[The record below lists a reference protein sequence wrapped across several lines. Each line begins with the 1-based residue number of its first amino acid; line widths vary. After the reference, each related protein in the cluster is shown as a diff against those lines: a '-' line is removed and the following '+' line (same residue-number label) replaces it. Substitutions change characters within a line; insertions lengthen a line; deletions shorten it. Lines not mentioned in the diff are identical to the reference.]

1 MEAIIDYCLF
11 CSMLNRLLSLN
22 LITND
27 EYRLL
32 SEMLH
37 KKIKNSTNV
46 STKLADKRAVKST
59 LRGG

>member
-37 KKIKNSTNV
+37 KKIKIVQMSVLN
-46 STKLADKRAVKST
+46 
-59 LRGG
+59 

>member
-1 MEAIIDYCLF
+1 MEEIIDYCLF

-27 EYRLL
+27 EYNLL

-37 KKIKNSTNV
+37 KKFKNSTNV
-46 STKLADKRAVKST
+46 SAKLADK
-59 LRGG
+59 LI

>member
-27 EYRLL
+27 KYRLL
-32 SEMLH
+32 SEMYT
-37 KKIKNSTNV
+37 KKLKIVQMLVLNWLTN
-46 STKLADKRAVKST
+46 
-59 LRGG
+59 

>member
-1 MEAIIDYCLF
+1 MEAVIDYCLF

-46 STKLADKRAVKST
+46 STKLADK
-59 LRGG
+59 LI